1 MAKLGSCFLIVR
13 NGASIKQVNGAS
25 GLPITRIETISNCV
39 VDRNKF
45 GYADIYDAGKYE
57 EFLLRDQDI
66 LMSHINSEKHLG
78 KVAIYHQNNDE
89 KIIHGMNLLML
100 RANPEIVFPQYIA
113 YYFESPFFK
122 RQIVSITKKSVN
134 QASFTVTALKELT
147 VPIVSLDKQRKIA
160 AVLDKVSELIAKRR
174 AQLDKLDLLVKA
186 RFVEMFGDPVSN
198 PKDWPLCPLCNCLIK
213 IENGK
218 SLVCANEAR
227 AGIVP
232 GILKLSAATYGDY
245 RPEENKAM
253 LDASMFLDSAEVH
266 ADDLLFTRKNTPE
279 LVGMSTYVFE
289 TPEKLMMPDLLF
301 RLDTNHR
308 CNKIFLWKLINHDL
322 FRSKIK
328 ALASGSAKSMSN
340 ISKERLGNL
349 QIIVPPIEL
358 QGKFDTFV
366 RQAYAERRK
375 INCGLEKLE
384 TLKKAL
390 MQEFF
395 W

>member
-186 RFVEMFGDPVSN
+186 RFVEMFGECKTN
-198 PKDWPLCPLCNCLIK
+198 PKNWEVCNLEDIAQVGSSKRVFVEELKESGVPFYRGTEIGALAEGKK
-213 IENGK
+213 IEPELFITEEHYEKLCQATGK
-218 SLVCANEAR
+218 PQI
-227 AGIVP
+227 G
-232 GILKLSAATYGDY
+232 
-245 RPEENKAM
+245 
-253 LDASMFLDSAEVH
+253 
-266 ADDLLFTRKNTPE
+266 DLLMPSICPDGRIWVVDSEEPFYFKDGRVLWVHQISANFNPVFLLYTLKDRIMTDYSSIASGTTFAE
-279 LVGMSTYVFE
+279 L
-289 TPEKLMMPDLLF
+289 
-301 RLDTNHR
+301 
-308 CNKIFLWKLINHDL
+308 KIFSLKKCGVFNVPIQLQSQFAEFVVQI
-322 FRSKIK
+322 
-328 ALASGSAKSMSN
+328 
-340 ISKERLGNL
+340 ERLKDS
-349 QIIVPPIEL
+349 ISHS
-358 QGKFDTFV
+358 
-366 RQAYAERRK
+366 
-375 INCGLEKLE
+375 LEKLE
-384 TLKKAL
+384 TMKKAL
-390 MQEFF
+390 MQEYFG
-395 W
+395 

>member
-186 RFVEMFGDPVSN
+186 KFLEMFGDIHNSTDFPYLPIKDFANVVSGGTPDRN
-198 PKDWPLCPLCNCLIK
+198 SPQYWDNGTIK
-213 IENGK
+213 WVKTTELQNGIIEDTEEKITKQGLENSSAK
-218 SLVCANEAR
+218 
-227 AGIVP
+227 IVP
-232 GILKLSAATYGDY
+232 ADTILIAMYGQGKTRGMTGYLAVEAATNQACACILPSSKINQKYLWY
-245 RPEENKAM
+245 YM
-253 LDASMFLDSAEVH
+253 I
-266 ADDLLFTRKNTPE
+266 
-279 LVGMSTYVFE
+279 MSY
-289 TPEKLMMPDLLF
+289 EKLRSLAKGGNQPNLNGAMIKSFLVLMPPKELQ
-301 RLDTNHR
+301 
-308 CNKIFLWKLINHDL
+308 DL
-322 FRSKIK
+322 FVAFVEHTEETKTSISWS
-328 ALASGSAKSMSN
+328 LA
-340 ISKERLGNL
+340 
-349 QIIVPPIEL
+349 
-358 QGKFDTFV
+358 
-366 RQAYAERRK
+366 
-375 INCGLEKLE
+375 KLE

-390 MQEFF
+390 MQGYFG
-395 W
+395 

>member
-186 RFVEMFGDPVSN
+186 RFVEMFGN
-198 PKDWPLCPLCNCLIK
+198 KNYCYQELISL
-213 IENGK
+213 IEDGAGL
-218 SLVCANEAR
+218 SY
-227 AGIVP
+227 GIVQP
-232 GILKLSAATYGDY
+232 GDDGTGDMGIIRPIDFIDGEIDIKSIKYIDRNIANGFRKTELTGKELLITVRGSTGSTALTDKRFCGMNVTRGVAVIRYDCDKINPVYLNEYLRTDESQRYIQEHTRGATLKQINLADLRIQQILVPPRLEQ
-245 RPEENKAM
+245 EE
-253 LDASMFLDSAEVH
+253 FAEFV
-266 ADDLLFTRKNTPE
+266 
-279 LVGMSTYVFE
+279 V
-289 TPEKLMMPDLLF
+289 
-301 RLDTNHR
+301 
-308 CNKIFLWKLINHDL
+308 KIN
-322 FRSKIK
+322 RIK
-328 ALASGSAKSMSN
+328 T
-340 ISKERLGNL
+340 RLG
-349 QIIVPPIEL
+349 IS
-358 QGKFDTFV
+358 F
-366 RQAYAERRK
+366 
-375 INCGLEKLE
+375 EKLE
-384 TLKKAL
+384 MIKKAL
-390 MQEFF
+390 MQTYFG
-395 W
+395 

>member
-266 ADDLLFTRKNTPE
+266 ADDLLFQ
-279 LVGMSTYVFE
+279 
-289 TPEKLMMPDLLF
+289 
-301 RLDTNHR
+301 
-308 CNKIFLWKLINHDL
+308 IN
-322 FRSKIK
+322 IK
-328 ALASGSAKSMSN
+328 AKV
-340 ISKERLGNL
+340 K
-349 QIIVPPIEL
+349 
-358 QGKFDTFV
+358 
-366 RQAYAERRK
+366 
-375 INCGLEKLE
+375 
-384 TLKKAL
+384 
-390 MQEFF
+390 
-395 W
+395 

>member
-186 RFVEMFGDPVSN
+186 KFVEMFGDIHNSTDFPYLPIKDFANVVSGGTPDRN
-198 PKDWPLCPLCNCLIK
+198 SPQYWDNGTIK
-213 IENGK
+213 WVKTTELQNGIIEDTEEKITKQGLENSSAK
-218 SLVCANEAR
+218 
-227 AGIVP
+227 IVP
-232 GILKLSAATYGDY
+232 ADTILIAMYGQGKTRGMTGYLAVEAATNQACACILPSSKINQKYLWY
-245 RPEENKAM
+245 YM
-253 LDASMFLDSAEVH
+253 I
-266 ADDLLFTRKNTPE
+266 
-279 LVGMSTYVFE
+279 MSY
-289 TPEKLMMPDLLF
+289 EKLRSLAKGGNQPNLNGAMIKSFLVLMPPKELQ
-301 RLDTNHR
+301 
-308 CNKIFLWKLINHDL
+308 DL
-322 FRSKIK
+322 F
-328 ALASGSAKSMSN
+328 
-340 ISKERLGNL
+340 
-349 QIIVPPIEL
+349 V
-358 QGKFDTFV
+358 TFV
-366 RQAYAERRK
+366 EYTEKSKNR
-375 INCGLEKLE
+375 INNSLQKLE
-384 TLKKAL
+384 MLKKAL
-390 MQEFF
+390 MQEYFR
-395 W
+395 